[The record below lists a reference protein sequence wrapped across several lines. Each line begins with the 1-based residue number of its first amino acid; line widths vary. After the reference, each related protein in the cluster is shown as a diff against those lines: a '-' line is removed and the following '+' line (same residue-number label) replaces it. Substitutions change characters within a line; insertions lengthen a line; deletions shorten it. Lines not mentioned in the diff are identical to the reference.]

1 MRGRSVRRTACLMV
15 VLAMLAFTAIAQP
28 IPEPGSTRVV
38 SLTGTLT
45 VTRLRQDPRPL
56 QLHDAVQSGD
66 ELATGE
72 NSQAVL
78 RSADGST
85 VIVYPDS
92 RLVFNERSADLRELL
107 HLFLGSIKVHIEK
120 ISGRPNP
127 HKMTT
132 PTAVIAV
139 RGTTFSVFV
148 DDTDST
154 LVAVEEGEVSVSNTQ
169 LPGQEVALRAGQRT
183 WVRRGQPPQQARA
196 FRGPSERADLA
207 RGIGRGRE
215 AAGMQQMDTMMGS
228 RGMGAMSARTN
239 PPH

>member
-1 MRGRSVRRTACLMV
+1 MRGRSIRRTTCL
-15 VLAMLAFTAIAQP
+15 LAALAILASIATAQP
-28 IPEPGSTRVV
+28 IPEPGLTRVV

-45 VTRLRQDPRPL
+45 VTRLRQDPWLLR
-56 QLHDAVQSGD
+56 LHDAVQSGD

-85 VIVYPDS
+85 VVVYPDS
-92 RLVFNERSADLRELL
+92 RLVFNERSADVRELL
-107 HLFLGSIKVHIEK
+107 HLFLGSIKVHIER

-154 LVAVEEGEVSVSNTQ
+154 LIAVEEGEVAVANTQ
-169 LPGQEVALRAGQRT
+169 LPGQEVVLRAGQRT
-183 WVRRGQPPQQARA
+183 WVRPGQLPQQARA
-196 FRGPSERADLA
+196 FRGRSERADLA
-207 RGIGRGRE
+207 QGMGRGRE

-239 PPH
+239 PH